1 VIKFVTTRD
10 LPDVS
15 FEKVDLQD
23 VTLPQDCC
31 LDLETTGLV
40 FNRDKILLVV
50 LGNKNVQYVVDY
62 LFVDRE
68 LLKKKLANVRT
79 FLGHN
84 LSFDL
89 PFLINEGFKFSTDQI
104 YDSLETELTLV
115 KGTKESVS
123 LLNTTKRRLGIE
135 PYDKGLT
142 ILFTYLSK
150 DYPLFTD
157 SLIEYAATDIL
168 HLEDIREEQMRFIK
182 KYGQEELTRY
192 NNGLVV
198 VTSYMKVRGIKV
210 DNKKWSELYYK
221 NLRRG
226 DQLEVLL
233 DQELSKVG
241 LVQKKRVVQR
251 TLQLDLL
258 GGAVDVR
265 NKNVAN
271 INYSSPSQIVEI
283 FRQLNLP
290 IPKSAK
296 EDKNSIGRA
305 TLQQYLIT
313 NPQTPLK
320 TFIEHLLEYKE
331 VSKRGSAF
339 GKKWLEENVDSDG
352 KVRATLKINRTTT
365 GRFSCTNPNL
375 QQIPSSQDFRDCFV
389 GSDNYVIWGAD
400 LGSAELRILAS
411 LSKDK
416 VMMEVINSGGDVH
429 GFAATTVFRYLTGDQ
444 SLVVSEEENKHLR
457 KKMKNVMFALLY
469 GSGINKIAEL
479 LDISKDK
486 SEKVYKILSNIYP
499 QAFDYLEKVSI
510 FGLDNGYVTFEGKW
524 KGRRWFPEVF
534 NSPTKSQK
542 SAVERYCKNSPIQ
555 ATNGCM
561 IKKAMV
567 DIHNYILENNVNASL
582 LLCVH
587 DELLIE
593 VHNEDVHHCA
603 NFEKILI
610 DSSNYFL
617 DGVKMIT
624 SSYIYNSW
632 KK

>member
-1 VIKFVTTRD
+1 
-10 LPDVS
+10 
-15 FEKVDLQD
+15 
-23 VTLPQDCC
+23 
-31 LDLETTGLV
+31 
-40 FNRDKILLVV
+40 LVV
-50 LGNKNVQYVVDY
+50 LGDKHVQYVVDY

-68 LLKKKLANVRT
+68 LLKDKMAGVRT

-89 PFLINEGFKFSTDQI
+89 PFLIHEGFKFSTDQI

-123 LLNTTKRRLGIE
+123 LLNTTKRRLNIA

-150 DYPLFTD
+150 EYPLFTD

-182 KYGQEELTRY
+182 KYGQEELTKY

-210 DNKKWSELYYK
+210 DNKKWLELYYK

-233 DQELSKVG
+233 DEELSKVG
-241 LVQKKRVVQR
+241 LKQNKRVVQR

-265 NKNVAN
+265 NKNIAN

>member
-1 VIKFVTTRD
+1 
-10 LPDVS
+10 
-15 FEKVDLQD
+15 
-23 VTLPQDCC
+23 
-31 LDLETTGLV
+31 
-40 FNRDKILLVV
+40 
-50 LGNKNVQYVVDY
+50 
-62 LFVDRE
+62 
-68 LLKKKLANVRT
+68 
-79 FLGHN
+79 
-84 LSFDL
+84 
-89 PFLINEGFKFSTDQI
+89 
-104 YDSLETELTLV
+104 
-115 KGTKESVS
+115 VS
-123 LLNTTKRRLGIE
+123 LLNTTKRRLNIE

-168 HLEDIREEQMRFIK
+168 HLQDIRDEQMRFIE

-210 DNKKWSELYYK
+210 DNKKWLDLYYK
-221 NLRRG
+221 NLKRG
-226 DQLEVLL
+226 DELEVLL
-233 DQELSKVG
+233 DEELSKIG
-241 LVQKKRVVQR
+241 LKQKKRVVQR

-271 INYSSPSQIVEI
+271 INYSSPAQIVEI

-290 IPKSAK
+290 TPKSAK

-320 TFIEHLLEYKE
+320 PFIEYLLEYKE

-365 GRFSCTNPNL
+365 GRFSCANPNL

-411 LSKDK
+411 LSKDR

-429 GFAATTVFRYLTGDQ
+429 GYAATTVFRYLTGDQ
-444 SLVVSEEENKHLR
+444 SLVVSEDENKHLR

-486 SEKVYKILSNIYP
+486 AEKVYKILSNIYP

-567 DIHNYILENNVNASL
+567 DIHNYILEYNVNASL